1 MSPTL
6 PIALTWLTLTPPFNL
21 NWYFQIWQSKQQK
34 FPFVGYGEGCV
45 PHDFRT
51 QVDFVNLG

>member
-1 MSPTL
+1 MSLTL
-6 PIALTWLTLTPPFNL
+6 PIALTWLSLTPPFIL
-21 NWYFQIWQSKQQK
+21 NRYFQIRQSKQQT
-34 FPFVGYGEGCV
+34 FPLAGYGEGCV